1 MNQRIQELAI
11 ESEAAIML
19 FNMDGHYY
27 VVRPEIKK
35 FAELIVQECAA
46 YLNGAMEV
54 HSQRDQDL
62 MDLAAR
68 KIKQHLGVE

>member
-1 MNQRIQELAI
+1 MNARITELAI
-11 ESEAAIML
+11 EAGY
-19 FNMDGHYY
+19 NMDMPQHQ
-27 VVRPEIKK
+27 K

-54 HSQRDQDL
+54 HNQRDQDL